1 MTWETK
7 RLEEVCNFVRGLTYS
22 KKDEVQESKNAVLRA
37 TNIDLKSNTLNL
49 EDIRYISD
57 SVNIK
62 EEKKVRKNDILICT
76 ASGSKSHLGK
86 VALIREE
93 LDFSYGGFMAV
104 LRCENAIYPPY
115 LFKILIS
122 ENFKYHLSKLSD
134 GANINNLKFD
144 LIKDFPIDVP
154 PLPVQKEIVEK
165 LDAVFSDINKAISA
179 TEKNIENAEAL
190 FFSVCKEIINSNQAR
205 KSSLDSLFDISSGGT
220 PSKKIESYW
229 NGDIPWYS
237 SGELNYL
244 YTIDPDDCISEEGLK
259 NSNAK
264 LFPRGSLLIGMYD
277 TAALKMSV
285 LDREAAFNQA
295 ICGLKP
301 NNNTDIEYIY
311 YALNVVKPDVLK
323 LRSGVRQQ
331 NLNQSK
337 IKNIEIT
344 CPELSIQKGMSEKL
358 GNIFQKQSQLF
369 EIYVNKISCLIAL
382 KSSILIQAFSGE
394 LTKDAA

>member
-1 MTWETK
+1 MWTRCCIGDVLTLIQNGVNCKQDKSGVGQKVTRIETIADSTINYERTGFAK
-7 RLEEVCNFVRGLTYS
+7 LDEKQRAKARLEKGEILFSHINSPIHVGKTAIYDGNEPLFHGINLLRLRTIEEVDSSYFNMFL
-22 KKDEVQESKNAVLRA
+22 
-37 TNIDLKSNTLNL
+37 
-49 EDIRYISD
+49 ISLFQSGYWKRTAKQ
-57 SVNIK
+57 SVNQASVNQTDIK
-62 EEKKVRKNDILICT
+62 SVP
-76 ASGSKSHLGK
+76 
-86 VALIREE
+86 
-93 LDFSYGGFMAV
+93 FSY
-104 LRCENAIYPPY
+104 
-115 LFKILIS
+115 
-122 ENFKYHLSKLSD
+122 
-134 GANINNLKFD
+134 
-144 LIKDFPIDVP
+144 P
-154 PLPVQKEIVEK
+154 PLSVQKQIVEK
-165 LDAVFSDINKAISA
+165 LDAAFADIDRAISV